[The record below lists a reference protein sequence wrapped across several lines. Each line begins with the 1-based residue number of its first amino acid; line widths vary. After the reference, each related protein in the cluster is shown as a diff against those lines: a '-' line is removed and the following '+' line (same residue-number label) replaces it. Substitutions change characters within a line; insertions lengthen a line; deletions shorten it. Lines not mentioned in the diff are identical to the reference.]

1 MRFQNRLILAAAS
14 LLLLFTAAD
23 AQALPGAAYQITVD
37 EKQPSVLHI
46 EAKLALQDDGL
57 YMHEDGAEQFPRR
70 WANFVRNLVVRD
82 SKSNSVTVDELPDAK
97 WKVRVPSDRQISLTY
112 DVVLDHEAHT
122 WPGGIDGVAFSR
134 ESGIFATG
142 RTFLIMNGQNTRN
155 IPVSFRLPAG
165 WRATAPW
172 TPKAANSFIARDLTD
187 LRESMISLGT
197 HQEFTVKRKGF
208 ELVFALGGRGIASQ
222 MPAYEKLANGVLDY
236 YIKLMGGIPKPPPSR
251 PFKRIVVI
259 VNSGKDVDGEVIGNH
274 ISMILDPEA
283 GAFSQVIS
291 KFIFAHEFFHLWN
304 GKSINVTTT
313 KEDWFKEGVTN
324 YYMLKALLHTG
335 AITEKDY
342 LDTVSNLFYKRYAA
356 DPGFG
361 KQSMRDVASG
371 VSKDKH
377 WGLIYGG
384 GLFAGMCQDIAVRR
398 ATGNRKSLDDLMR
411 AFFKK
416 YGGTDTTYTTAD
428 LQSYL
433 TALSGTDQGDF
444 FNRHIVGTGPV
455 PIDKCLS
462 EAGFDSKITN
472 GELVIVR
479 KSGLSGATESIL
491 NGVLGR

>member
-1 MRFQNRLILAAAS
+1 MRFQHKVILAAAS
-14 LLLLFTAAD
+14 LLLLFTAAG
-23 AQALPGAAYQITVD
+23 AQAPPGAAYKIAVD
-37 EKQPSVLHI
+37 EKQPKVLHI
-46 EAKLALQDDGL
+46 EAKLALRDDVL
-57 YMHEDGAEQFPRR
+57 YMHKDGAEQFPWR
-70 WANFVRNLVVRD
+70 WAYFVRNLVVRD
-82 SKSNSVTVDELPDAK
+82 SKGSSVTVDKMPGAK
-97 WKVRVPSDRQISLTY
+97 WKVQIPPDRQIILTY
-112 DVVLDHEAHT
+112 DVILDHESYT

-142 RTFLIMNGQNTRN
+142 RTFLIMNGHDTQNIR
-155 IPVSFRLPAG
+155 VSFRLPAG

-172 TPKAANSFIARDLTD
+172 APKATNSFIARDLTD

-222 MPAYEKLANGVLDY
+222 MPSYEKLANGVLDY
-236 YIKLMGGIPKPPPSR
+236 YITLMGGIPKPPPSR

-283 GAFSQVIS
+283 DAFSQVIS

-304 GKSINVTTT
+304 GKSINVATT

-324 YYMLKALLHTG
+324 YYTLKALVHTG

-342 LDTVSNLFYKRYAA
+342 LDTVGNLFYKRYAR

-371 VSKDKH
+371 ASKDKH

-384 GLFAGMCQDIAVRR
+384 GLFAGMCRDIAVRR

-428 LQSYL
+428 LQNYL
-433 TALSGTDQGDF
+433 TSLSSADQGDF
-444 FNRHIVGTGPV
+444 FTRHIFGTEPV

-462 EAGFDSKITN
+462 EAGFDSKIID
-472 GELVIVR
+472 GELVIAR
-479 KSGLSGATESIL
+479 KSGLSGAAESIF